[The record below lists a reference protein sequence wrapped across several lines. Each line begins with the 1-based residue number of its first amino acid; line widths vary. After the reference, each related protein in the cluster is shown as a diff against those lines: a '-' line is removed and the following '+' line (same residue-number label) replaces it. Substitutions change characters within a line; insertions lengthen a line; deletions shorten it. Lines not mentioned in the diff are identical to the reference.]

1 MYGSKGYML
10 TVLLP
15 EDEKLCMEEILM
27 ETVFAWM
34 IILGAL
40 YGFGLLIGNLIMGGI
55 KLKDF
60 IKGRRKD
67 WHDKAGN

>member
-1 MYGSKGYML
+1 
-10 TVLLP
+10 
-15 EDEKLCMEEILM
+15 M
-27 ETVFAWM
+27 ETVFVWM